1 MTWNGLARQAHCVPF
16 DLSTTVNTMTL
27 RRLLLALTVLAA
39 PLLIAG
45 CNGRPQTLSIGV
57 LVAQSGPS
65 GARGK
70 DLLQGAQLAAEEINA
85 SDFKLDGQP
94 LHIEIRSTDDKG
106 EVDAATT
113 QARDLID
120 TGIAAMIG
128 PINSNQAAAVI
139 PIVAAKGL
147 PQMITATSAALPAL
161 GQGNVLRLLAN
172 DDMQGRA
179 IASFAAETLGAKRI
193 ALIVEKSDYGHGLNA
208 SVTAALR
215 KFQRDAV
222 ASTEV
227 EDKGQV
233 APETIAQFRQ
243 AGVDTIV
250 FLAREPQLVGVL
262 DAMDK
267 SGWTDVNVVGTNVV
281 RNRNVARRPV
291 HVKALYATA
300 TAIDAKEFP
309 QGKQFLDAFQKR
321 YNAEPVWGAQY
332 AYDAV
337 YALADGARQ
346 ARSLDP
352 SDLVKTLKRIEPATK
367 VNQQMRFAASGEQ
380 VYPNIGVYKVDRGAW
395 TMQMMSATW

>member
-1 MTWNGLARQAHCVPF
+1 MTAP
-16 DLSTTVNTMTL
+16 
-27 RRLLLALTVLAA
+27 RRLLLALTALVA
-39 PLLIAG
+39 PLLFAG
-45 CNGRPQTLSIGV
+45 CNGHPQTLSIGV

-94 LHIEIRSTDDKG
+94 LHVEIRSTDDKG
-106 EVDAATT
+106 EVEAATT

-120 TGIAAMIG
+120 TGISAMIG

-179 IASFAAETLGAKRI
+179 IASFAAETLAAKRI
-193 ALIVEKSDYGHGLNA
+193 ALVVEKSDYGRGLNA
-208 SVTAALR
+208 SVGAALR
-215 KFQRDAV
+215 KYQRDAV

-227 EDKGQV
+227 DDKGQV

-243 AGVDTIV
+243 AGVDTIL

-346 ARSLDP
+346 ARTLDP
-352 SDLVKTLKRIEPATK
+352 ADLIKTLKRIEPATR

-380 VYPNIGVYKVDRGAW
+380 VYPNIGVYKVDHGTW

>member
-1 MTWNGLARQAHCVPF
+1 MIAP
-16 DLSTTVNTMTL
+16 
-27 RRLLLALTVLAA
+27 RRLLLALTALVA
-39 PLLIAG
+39 PLLFAG
-45 CNGRPQTLSIGV
+45 CDGHPHTLTIGV

-85 SDFKLDGQP
+85 SDFRLDGQP
-94 LHIEIRSTDDKG
+94 LHIEIRATDDKG
-106 EVDAATT
+106 EVETAKT

-120 TGIAAMIG
+120 TGVGAMIG
-128 PINSNQAAAVI
+128 PVNSNQAAAVI

-147 PQMITATSAALPAL
+147 PQMITATSAALPGL

-179 IASFAAETLGAKRI
+179 IASFAAETLAAKRI
-193 ALIVEKSDYGHGLNA
+193 ALIVENSDYGHGLNA
-208 SVTAALR
+208 SVGAALR
-215 KFQRDAV
+215 SFQRDVV

-227 EDKGQV
+227 DDKGQV

-250 FLAREPQLVGVL
+250 FLAREPQLMGVL
-262 DAMDK
+262 DAIDK
-267 SGWTDVNVVGTNVV
+267 SGWTDVTVVGTNVV
-281 RNRNVARRPV
+281 RNRNVARRPL

-346 ARSLDP
+346 ARTLDP
-352 SDLVKTLKRIEPATK
+352 AELVKTLKRIEPATK

>member
-1 MTWNGLARQAHCVPF
+1 MTVP
-16 DLSTTVNTMTL
+16 
-27 RRLLLALTVLAA
+27 RRLLLALTALAI
-39 PLLIAG
+39 LSSVAG
-45 CNGRPQTLSIGV
+45 CDGKPRNLTIGV

-70 DLLQGAQLAAEEINA
+70 DLLNGALLAAEEINA
-85 SDFKLDGQP
+85 AGLKVDGQP
-94 LHIEIRSTDDKG
+94 LHIDIRATDDKG
-106 EVDAATT
+106 EVETAKT

-120 TGIAAMIG
+120 TGVAAMIG
-128 PINSNQAAAVI
+128 PLNSNQAAAVI
-139 PIVAAKGL
+139 PLVAAKGL
-147 PQMITATSAALPAL
+147 PQLITATSAALPGL

-172 DDMQGRA
+172 DDEQGRA

-193 ALIVEKSDYGHGLNA
+193 ALVVENSDYGHGLNA
-208 SVTAALR
+208 SVGAVLR
-215 KFQRDAV
+215 KLQRAPVVAV
-222 ASTEV
+222 EV
-227 EDKGQV
+227 DDKGQV
-233 APETIAQFRQ
+233 AAETIATFRQ

-250 FLAREPQLVGVL
+250 FLAREPQLMGAL
-262 DAMDK
+262 DAIDK

-337 YALADGARQ
+337 YALADAAGQ

-352 SDLVKTLKRIEPATK
+352 AELVQTLKRIDPGTK
-367 VNQQMRFAASGEQ
+367 VNQQMRFAPSGEQ